1 MEPQSAVG
9 AGVDAVSGSG
19 VCSRGAVLLSAQVK
33 PETSAPSSVSGQPA
47 EQGG

>member
-19 VCSRGAVLLSAQVK
+19 GAVLLSAQVE
-33 PETSAPSSVSGQPA
+33 PESSALSSVSGQPA